1 MTLDEL
7 EAAYNRIVGA
17 GWPGNGTGPWVDAM
31 DQELRT
37 KFPTD
42 HQLLIVGF
50 GLGRTNNP
58 LPSDPGEVAAHV
70 VWQALLVA
78 VTKRSRSDAA
88 RIDLGYGRTIRPPS
102 VLPSGVVGQARRRR
116 YDRTR

>member
-37 KFPTD
+37 KFPAD

-50 GLGRTNNP
+50 GLGR
-58 LPSDPGEVAAHV
+58 SHDPPRPGHPTDGPDHAA
-70 VWQALLVA
+70 WRTLLVS
-78 VTKRSRSDAA
+78 VVKRTRVDAA
-88 RIDLGYGRTIRPPS
+88 RIDLGYGRPLRPAS
-102 VLPSGVVGQARRRR
+102 VVPGYAGERRSRKRR
-116 YDRTR
+116 